1 LIEWHAV
8 QRALWRTSRS
18 KEQLDGKVVDWMEH
32 VTDEQYL
39 VDSRSAAERFRS
51 MLLICSYISV
61 LKCPFASVGVHPN
74 DEAQEA

>member
-1 LIEWHAV
+1 
-8 QRALWRTSRS
+8 
-18 KEQLDGKVVDWMEH
+18 MEH